1 MVTDEE
7 RREIARKL
15 REIDTSDDPLSN
27 IDMDVQI
34 EEVIGVRE
42 VADPWPT
49 YEWCLAHNQKY
60 LNRLADLI
68 EPEPERTCHVVVK
81 ERKISRT
88 QTLVTKSCSQCGY
101 AFGDEERRPMLP
113 GLDDEIVINR
123 VRIPNYCHNC
133 GAKVVVE

>member
-1 MVTDEE
+1 MVTNNE
-7 RREIARKL
+7 RREVARKL

-68 EPEPERTCHVVVK
+68 EPEPERTCRMRDAHWDDGQCTWGCICSECGAK
-81 ERKISRT
+81 HEH
-88 QTLVTKSCSQCGY
+88 KSGKW
-101 AFGDEERRPMLP
+101 M
-113 GLDDEIVINR
+113 
-123 VRIPNYCHNC
+123 NYCPSC

>member
-27 IDMDVQI
+27 ISMDVKI

-68 EPEPERTCHVVVK
+68 DPDPDLTCELEPTASERTDAPVRVYECDCCG
-81 ERKISRT
+81 R
-88 QTLVTKSCSQCGY
+88 SCDSVYAEDYVYCPFCGRLNT
-101 AFGDEERRPMLP
+101 ARE
-113 GLDDEIVINR
+113 
-123 VRIPNYCHNC
+123 
-133 GAKVVVE
+133 VEVEP